1 MTTSTLRHLASRVQT
16 SNRPGRVA
24 LAAVI
29 AACCSANGSARG
41 PASVPTTMPARMA
54 SVASVQDAL
63 PAADA
68 LVRATNE
75 RMGGAEWRSLKSFHS
90 LATAKSAMGDA
101 TIEFRFVAPDARL
114 LVQTMPGG
122 RGAMELGVTA
132 GNAWMGEPGK
142 ARAVDPRMA
151 EELAGGGDLQT
162 LVHSI
167 SERFEDFRTESR
179 ETVDNRVV
187 WRLSIRPRGT
197 PTPDARWTLLIDA
210 ATGLVHGFDIP
221 APPKDARADA
231 PTPTG
236 QSIRLS
242 DWRPVDVGDS
252 APRSRLIAFRTAK
265 VSAGGMETELQYSR
279 VAIDTLGADAIRP
292 PEKLEPV
299 APTPAAPSPSAGSS
313 TDEATDEA
321 SDEASDQ
328 PAANPP
334 AAPRHR

>member
-1 MTTSTLRHLASRVQT
+1 M
-16 SNRPGRVA
+16 
-24 LAAVI
+24 
-29 AACCSANGSARG
+29 
-41 PASVPTTMPARMA
+41 
-54 SVASVQDAL
+54 ASVQDAL

-68 LVRATNE
+68 LVRAADE
-75 RMGGAEWRSLKSFHS
+75 RMGGAEWKSLKSFHT

-122 RGAMELGVTA
+122 RGTMELGVAA
-132 GNAWMGEPGK
+132 GMAWMGEPGK

-167 SERFEDFRTESR
+167 AERFEDFRTESR
-179 ETVDNRVV
+179 ETIDNRIV
-187 WRLSIRPRGT
+187 WRLSMRPRGT
-197 PTPDARWTLLIDA
+197 PTPDARWTLFIDA

-221 APPKDARADA
+221 APPKDARANA

-252 APRSRLIAFRTAK
+252 APRSRLVAFRTAK

-299 APTPAAPSPSAGSS
+299 APMPASPGPSPETPADGS
-313 TDEATDEA
+313 T
-321 SDEASDQ
+321 
-328 PAANPP
+328 ANAP
-334 AAPRHR
+334 AAPRKG

>member
-1 MTTSTLRHLASRVQT
+1 MTTSTLRHLASRT
-16 SNRPGRVA
+16 LHSNRPGRTA
-24 LAAVI
+24 LAALI

-41 PASVPTTMPARMA
+41 PASAPASMPAPM
-54 SVASVQDAL
+54 STMASVQDAL

-68 LVRATNE
+68 LVRAANE
-75 RMGGAEWRSLKSFHS
+75 RMGGAEWKSLKSFHT

-122 RGAMELGVTA
+122 RGTMELGVAA
-132 GNAWMGEPGK
+132 GMAWMGEPGK

-179 ETVDNRVV
+179 ETIDNRIV
-187 WRLSIRPRGT
+187 WRLSMRPRGT

-221 APPKDARADA
+221 APPKDARANA

-252 APRSRLIAFRTAK
+252 APRSRLVAFRTAK

-299 APTPAAPSPSAGSS
+299 APMPAAPSPSSGTP
-313 TDEATDEA
+313 TDAATDEPTDK
-321 SDEASDQ
+321 S
-328 PAANPP
+328 AADPS
-334 AAPRHR
+334 AAPRNR

>member
-1 MTTSTLRHLASRVQT
+1 MTTSTLRHLASRT
-16 SNRPGRVA
+16 LHSNQPGRTA
-24 LAAVI
+24 LAALI

-41 PASVPTTMPARMA
+41 PASAPASMPAPM
-54 SVASVQDAL
+54 STMASVQDAL

-68 LVRATNE
+68 LVRAANE
-75 RMGGAEWRSLKSFHS
+75 RMGGAEWKSLKSFHT

-122 RGAMELGVTA
+122 RGTMELGVAA
-132 GNAWMGEPGK
+132 GMAWMGEPGK

-179 ETVDNRVV
+179 ETIDNRIV
-187 WRLSIRPRGT
+187 WRLSMRPRGT

-221 APPKDARADA
+221 APPKDARANA

-252 APRSRLIAFRTAK
+252 APRSRLVAFRTAK

-299 APTPAAPSPSAGSS
+299 APMPAAPSPSSGTP
-313 TDEATDEA
+313 TDAATDEPTDK
-321 SDEASDQ
+321 S
-328 PAANPP
+328 AADPS
-334 AAPRHR
+334 AAPRNR

>member
-1 MTTSTLRHLASRVQT
+1 MTTTFAHHVPHAVRT
-16 SNRPGRVA
+16 SKRIG
-24 LAAVI
+24 LIAVI
-29 AACCSANGSARG
+29 AALGAFEIHSVVACL
-41 PASVPTTMPARMA
+41 PASPTAWT
-54 SVASVQDAL
+54 QDAL

-68 LVRATNE
+68 LVRAAHE
-75 RMGGAEWRSLKSFHS
+75 RMGGAEWKALKSFHT

-101 TIEFRFVAPDARL
+101 TIEFRFVAPDSRL

-132 GNAWMGEPGK
+132 GVAWMGEPGK

-167 SERFEDFRTESR
+167 GERFEDFRTESR
-179 ETVDNRVV
+179 ETTDNRIV
-187 WRLSIRPRGT
+187 WRISMRPRGT
-197 PTPDARWTLLIDA
+197 PTPDARWTLLLDA

-242 DWRPVDVGDS
+242 EWRPVDVGDS

-265 VSAGGMETELQYSR
+265 VSAGGMETELQYSK
-279 VAIDTLGADAIRP
+279 VAINTLTAEAIRP
-292 PEKLEPV
+292 PEKLEP
-299 APTPAAPSPSAGSS
+299 AAPMPIPTNPPKSTPKSTPDDGTTKGPSAN
-313 TDEATDEA
+313 
-321 SDEASDQ
+321 
-328 PAANPP
+328 PA
-334 AAPRHR
+334 AAPRNN